1 MNNTNIQDWNGTTPR
16 RWQTEA
22 LAEYRSAFA
31 AGSLSGG
38 IFYAATGSGKSIHL
52 AEVVADLAANV
63 PTGTIVVTTP
73 SVNLV
78 RQLSR
83 TISARL
89 GAPVGTYYTNGK
101 AVAERVI
108 VTCHPSFA
116 PCLAALAAANKT
128 VAAWIADECHKT
140 DSPQIL
146 AGFATLPPDA
156 LRVGW
161 SATPFKSDSA
171 AGLSLWTHSL
181 FSYRTADAMADGA
194 LVPVRR
200 HALPEMS
207 RRQFNDLVY
216 KAEQSD
222 TPTIAGHF
230 QRLAFGVLDDACVD
244 WISTAGGRGIV
255 SAVDIFD
262 AERFSERLRDSGIS
276 ALAIHSQQTPAIQD
290 ARIEALRDGA
300 VSCLVHC
307 ALLVEGVDLPWLRYG
322 VLRRP
327 RSRVGFV
334 QEIGRFLR
342 TAPNKTHADI
352 FDPHNLFERYG
363 LQHDAA
369 LAGALDNA
377 AEEDDVV
384 IEPPDLVEMRDPL
397 TGKVY
402 RIPKES
408 KTRTVFQA
416 IVAANDLAFVYLNEA
431 AAVLKYNPQINE
443 AKRALGQKYY
453 ESAGER
459 DSIGFAWRSK
469 PATPAQLAALGKMS
483 GAMFVMSRHP
493 NMHAKAIAA
502 CYSLLVRYGETENA
516 DSGTALLRGAVS
528 DFFDVTACIR
538 AGRLADGSLDMRLQD
553 VAFSLLDDSP
563 IDAATV
569 VGEVRFAINK
579 SNKVKQ

>member
-1 MNNTNIQDWNGTTPR
+1 MSNNTNPVSAWNGTTPR
-16 RWQTEA
+16 RWQSEA
-22 LAEYRSAFA
+22 LSVYHASLA

-52 AEVVADLAANV
+52 AEVVADLATRV
-63 PTGTIVVTTP
+63 DGTIVVTTP

-83 TISARL
+83 TIAARL
-89 GAPVGTYYTNGK
+89 GAPVGTFYTNGK
-101 AVAERVI
+101 AVDERVI

-116 PCLAALAAANKT
+116 PCLAALAAAGKT

-146 AGFATLPPDA
+146 TGFAMLPPDA

-161 SATPFKSDSA
+161 SATPFKSDSSA
-171 AGLSLWTHSL
+171 ALSLWTHAL
-181 FSYRTADAMADGA
+181 YSYRTADAMADGA
-194 LVPVRR
+194 LVPVIR
-200 HALPEMS
+200 HALPEAS

-222 TPTIAGHF
+222 NPAVAANF

-262 AERFSERLRDSGIS
+262 AERFSERLRDSGIA

-290 ARIEALRDGA
+290 ARIEALRDGS

-342 TAPNKTHADI
+342 TAPNKTHADL

-377 AEEDDVV
+377 AEDDDVIV
-384 IEPPDLVEMRDPL
+384 EPADLVEMRDPL

-402 RIPKES
+402 KIPKES

-431 AAVLKYNPQINE
+431 SAVLKYNPKVNE
-443 AKRALGQKYY
+443 AKRALGQRYY

-469 PATPAQLAALGKMS
+469 AATPAQLAALGKMS
-483 GAMFVMSRHP
+483 GAMHVMSRHP

-502 CYSLLVRYGETENA
+502 CYSLLARYAA
-516 DSGTALLRGAVS
+516 DGSTSGTPLLRGAVS

-538 AGRLADGSLDMRLQD
+538 VGRFADGSLDCRLQD
-553 VAFSLLDDSP
+553 LAFSLLDNSP
-563 IDAATV
+563 IDATAV
-569 VGEVRFAINK
+569 VGEVRYAIKKHNT
-579 SNKVKQ
+579 KV